1 MANSIKYTGK
11 SAKSFVNPTS
21 RYAESRVVYYTDNN
35 FITFETYKKTEYV
48 PSLQDQVSV
57 IPPNMQYR
65 PDLVSRQKY
74 GTVDF
79 WWKIM
84 EVNGIKDIYDFT
96 AGRTILL
103 PGNTY
108 AT

>member
-1 MANSIKYTGK
+1 MANSIKYTRK
-11 SAKSFVNPTS
+11 NANQFVDPTS
-21 RYAESRVVYYTDNN
+21 RYSESKVIYYTDNN
-35 FITFETYKKTEYV
+35 FITFETYKKREYI
-48 PSLQDQVSV
+48 PSSQDQVSV
-57 IPPNMQYR
+57 IPNGMQYR
-65 PDLVSRQKY
+65 PDLVSQKKY

-84 EVNGIKDIYDFT
+84 EVNGIKDIYDFK
-96 AGRTILL
+96 AGMTIIL